1 MSLFFW
7 RKKKTRN
14 QARRPA
20 PVDRQA
26 ALAARR
32 QLPEFRRLQ
41 QAIGAHSAGM
51 IRMCDEYVQRA
62 VQWQDWE
69 GEEDELFIPMV
80 SGYFDYEL
88 RMIRDIQGQIL
99 ELWGRCD
106 NCELRDLLDRNNL
119 DPNQWRIP
127 TNPIEDDL
135 WKGVNW
141 VNSHDPSMEKRRR
154 TLRLMMILQRDYD
167 PRTKRAFDLANVEL
181 IGLDAAMQDRM
192 TNRGGPYPSSVGA
205 QALADGIEGLAT
217 TLNLVPGSGDRKW
230 DDLAC
235 FLYGAYVRA
244 QSAPDGNKRSSRA
257 IFIAT
262 LRKGGRPIRV
272 PNHALDCILQG
283 PNFAR

>member
-7 RKKKTRN
+7 RKKKTTNR
-14 QARRPA
+14 QRQRVQ
-20 PVDRQA
+20 VDRQA
-26 ALAARR
+26 ALAAWR
-32 QLPEFRRLQ
+32 QLPAFRRLQ
-41 QAIGAHSAGM
+41 QAIGTHSDGM
-51 IRMCDEYVQRA
+51 IRMCDEYIQRG
-62 VQWQDWE
+62 VQWLDWE
-69 GEEDELFIPMV
+69 GEEDELFIPMI

-127 TNPIEDDL
+127 TNPLEDDL

-141 VNSHDPSMEKRRR
+141 INSHDPSMEKRRR

-167 PRTKRAFDLANVEL
+167 PRTKGAFDLANVEL
-181 IGLDAAMQDRM
+181 VGLDTALGDRM
-192 TNRGGPYPSSVGA
+192 TNMAGRYPSTVGA

-244 QSAPDGNKRSSRA
+244 QSAPDGNKRTSRA
-257 IFIAT
+257 IFVAT
-262 LRKGGRPIRV
+262 LRKGGRPVRV
-272 PNHALDCILQG
+272 PNYALERQLMG
-283 PNFAR
+283 ANFAP